1 MMSRDYANRKPK
13 GSKPTKSRAT
23 KRKKAPAR
31 SFPYLPVFVVV
42 ALIIG
47 FGYFLWSING
57 SSDIQVTEPAQQP
70 KKKTVQ
76 AETETAPT
84 PAAKKVVK
92 PDPNALPPMP
102 QEEWTYLEELENK
115 EVEIDLPATGVV
127 SSGIYQMQ
135 CGSFRQESQA
145 NEMKARIAFQGMEAQ
160 VRRSEGTNG
169 IWYRVVLGPFPNKRE
184 AETNRHKM
192 QKSGINTCQIWLWQ

>member
-1 MMSRDYANRKPK
+1 MSRDYANRKPRA
-13 GSKPTKSRAT
+13 SKPRKSRAPQ
-23 KRKKAPAR
+23 RKKTPAH
-31 SFPYLPVFVVV
+31 SFPYLPVFVVL
-42 ALIIG
+42 ALVFG

-57 SSDIQVTEPAQQP
+57 SSETQVTEPVQQP

-76 AETETAPT
+76 AEAAVPKTEP
-84 PAAKKVVK
+84 KKVAK

-145 NEMKARIAFQGMEAQ
+145 NEMKARIASEPE
-160 VRRSEGTNG
+160 VRSD
-169 IWYRVVLGPFPNKRE
+169 RVAKLKE
-184 AETNRHKM
+184 
-192 QKSGINTCQIWLWQ
+192 QIKSGDYKVDSQKLASNMLTESLKEDLS

>member
-1 MMSRDYANRKPK
+1 MSRDYANRKPK
-13 GSKPTKSRAT
+13 ASKATKSRAT

-31 SFPYLPVFVVV
+31 SFPYLPVIVVLALV
-42 ALIIG
+42 AG
-47 FGYFLWSING
+47 FGYFLWSIKG
-57 SSDIQVTEPAQQP
+57 SSDTQVTEPVQQP
-70 KKKTVQ
+70 KKKTSQ
-76 AETETAPT
+76 AQTALT
-84 PAAKKVVK
+84 PATKKAAK

>member
-1 MMSRDYANRKPK
+1 MSRDYANRKP
-13 GSKPTKSRAT
+13 RAGA
-23 KRKKAPAR
+23 KARAPQRKKAPKR
-31 SFPYLPVFVVV
+31 SFPYFAVFVI
-42 ALIIG
+42 LTLLSG

-57 SSDIQVTEPAQQP
+57 SSDSPVTSEQVQQP

-76 AETETAPT
+76 AVAADAP
-84 PAAKKVVK
+84 KKVVK
-92 PDPNALPPMP
+92 KDPNALPPKP

-115 EVEIDLPATGVV
+115 QVEIDLPQSGVV

-145 NEMKARIAFQGMEAQ
+145 NEMKARIAFQGAEAQ

-169 IWYRVVLGPFPNKRE
+169 IWYRVVLGPYPNKRE
-184 AETNRHKM
+184 AEHNRHKM
-192 QKSGINTCQIWLWQ
+192 QSAGLNGCIIWLWE

>member
-1 MMSRDYANRKPK
+1 MSRDYANRKPNT
-13 GSKPTKSRAT
+13 SKPRKSRAPQ
-23 KRKKAPAR
+23 RKKAPTGG
-31 SFPYLPVFVVV
+31 FPYLPVFVVLALV
-42 ALIIG
+42 AG

-57 SSDIQVTEPAQQP
+57 SSETQVTEPVQQP
-70 KKKTVQ
+70 KKKTVK
-76 AETETAPT
+76 AEAEPKAEV
-84 PAAKKVVK
+84 KKVAK
-92 PDPNALPPMP
+92 PDPNELPPMP

-160 VRRSEGTNG
+160 VRRSEGANG
-169 IWYRVVLGPFPNKRE
+169 IWYRVVLGPFPSKRE

-192 QKSGINTCQIWLWQ
+192 QKAGINTCQIWLWQ

>member
-1 MMSRDYANRKPK
+1 MSRDYANRKPRA
-13 GSKPTKSRAT
+13 SKPRKSRAPQ
-23 KRKKAPAR
+23 RKKAPAHN
-31 SFPYLPVFVVV
+31 FPYLPVFVVL
-42 ALIIG
+42 ALVFG

-57 SSDIQVTEPAQQP
+57 SSETQVTEPVQQP

-76 AETETAPT
+76 AEAAVPKTEP
-84 PAAKKVVK
+84 KKVAK

-160 VRRSEGTNG
+160 VRRSEGANG
-169 IWYRVVLGPFPNKRE
+169 IWYRVVLGPFQSKRE